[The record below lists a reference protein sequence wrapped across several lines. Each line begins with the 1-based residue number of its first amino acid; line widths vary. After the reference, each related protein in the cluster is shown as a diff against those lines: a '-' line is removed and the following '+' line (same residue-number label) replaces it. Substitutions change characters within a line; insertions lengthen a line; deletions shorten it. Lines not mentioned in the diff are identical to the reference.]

1 MGSPCFKPF
10 SIYLWWTAVLG
21 IRLFCLVYI
30 KKPRDHGVADQINWR
45 EKLQWPLHRKRAEQG
60 GVSFLKKIIA
70 EGDLDEGREVIVRY
84 ETATLKWKGF
94 ESQMVIWTK
103 ICERV

>member
-1 MGSPCFKPF
+1 M
-10 SIYLWWTAVLG
+10 G

-70 EGDLDEGREVIVRY
+70 EGDLDEGREVIVRH
-84 ETATLKWKGF
+84 ETATAIVKWKGF
-94 ESQMVIWTK
+94 ESQMVIWSK
-103 ICERV
+103 IYRRI